1 MAVFGKSIITVGWLI
16 LIFNILYFIEITRH
30 RYDTNLS
37 THIIYPT
44 DSPYLSRI
52 IHESRISQTWIWPC
66 TRKHTTVTKA
76 TYKLILIKAELH
88 VHYHDQA
95 RMPYSP
101 QKIGM
106 GKCLFLASGKSW
118 MYINRKQ
125 VKSTQFVLQTTW
137 VDRWSYTPMVIDTV
151 AGKVR
156 PRRLRAVLCRRGWR
170 KFCSS
175 RWMSSKGWTKG
186 RLSNFIYFIK
196 NVLFVTLVSQSL
208 KKINCV
214 LLIMKL
220 ASKFFMSVSCFQEY
234 LRLKLKQG
242 RLSTSWDIDKG
253 MNGGMNCVT
262 VSFSWVLLPIFF
274 IFTHSLIISGDEE
287 IARYQGNTETNSTLN
302 LICRNVH
309 CTYFEHV

>member
-1 MAVFGKSIITVGWLI
+1 MISKQKIHKLKRGFFRKHNKMAVFGKSIITVGWLV
-16 LIFNILYFIEITRH
+16 LSFNVLYFIAITRH

-37 THIIYPT
+37 IQTISST
-44 DSPYLSRI
+44 GSPNLSRI

-88 VHYHDQA
+88 VHYHNQA

-101 QKIGM
+101 QKNGM

-156 PRRLRAVLCRRGWR
+156 PRRLRAVLCRRGRR

-186 RLSNFIYFIK
+186 WLSNFIRF
-196 NVLFVTLVSQSL
+196 LL
-208 KKINCV
+208 K
-214 LLIMKL
+214 
-220 ASKFFMSVSCFQEY
+220 MSF
-234 LRLKLKQG
+234 L
-242 RLSTSWDIDKG
+242 
-253 MNGGMNCVT
+253 
-262 VSFSWVLLPIFF
+262 
-274 IFTHSLIISGDEE
+274 
-287 IARYQGNTETNSTLN
+287 
-302 LICRNVH
+302 
-309 CTYFEHV
+309 